1 MKKTHVYVIEM
12 DSVGRFVLPR
22 DMRAQLGLVANSKN
36 YITCTLVGNKIIIQ
50 KYEPA
55 CIFCGETENVF
66 EFQNKYICEN
76 CKKQL
81 DNL

>member
-50 KYEPA
+50 KYEEA
-55 CIFCGETENVF
+55 E
-66 EFQNKYICEN
+66 QA
-76 CKKQL
+76 
-81 DNL
+81 